1 MKFIMML
8 FYVVVVVVVVV
19 VDGDD
24 DGDGEKSTVVVF
36 ELHLKELVQRDA
48 IVSAYLHSSFPDQ
61 WSVTIPDH
69 WTSHCEPDADARTVD
84 DY

>member
-1 MKFIMML
+1 ML
-8 FYVVVVVVVVV
+8 FFVVVVVVVVV

-48 IVSAYLHSSFPDQ
+48 IVPAYLPSAFPH
-61 WSVTIPDH
+61 H
-69 WTSHCEPDADARTVD
+69 WTFHHDADADARNVD

>member
-1 MKFIMML
+1 ML
-8 FYVVVVVVVVV
+8 FFVVVV

-48 IVSAYLHSSFPDQ
+48 IVPAYLPSAFPH
-61 WSVTIPDH
+61 H
-69 WTSHCEPDADARTVD
+69 WTSHHDADAYARNVD